1 LSNVSH
7 FGCPGVVRP
16 GDDWRTPA
24 PGDDQ
29 HGPMARKE
37 QLVATLTTPP
47 VPAHLR
53 DRRKAGERDERA
65 RRTASIVDEMRT
77 GTSEDRRL
85 ELVDEL
91 IETNVV
97 VARSMAA
104 RYRNRGIDVDD
115 LEQVALVGLIKAARR
130 FDAAAGHDFLSY
142 AVPTVRGEL
151 RRHFRDSGWMIRVP
165 RRVQQLQARIKD
177 AQLELEAQL
186 GVSPRPSEVAA
197 HLGVGTDEVVEA
209 LAADGCFRPA
219 SIDSRGVAQEHGT
232 IADALG
238 DDDRGYATL
247 EARLVLDTAVSRL
260 SDRERLILRWRFED
274 ERSQQEIA
282 DLIGLTQAQVSR
294 TLAKILGRLR
304 SDLAEPLTAA

>member
-1 LSNVSH
+1 
-7 FGCPGVVRP
+7 
-16 GDDWRTPA
+16 
-24 PGDDQ
+24 
-29 HGPMARKE
+29 MARKE
-37 QLVATLTTPP
+37 KLVTTLATPP
-47 VPAHLR
+47 VPAHLS
-53 DRRKAGERDERA
+53 DRRRTSEREERA
-65 RRTASIVDEMRT
+65 GRTASIVDEMRT
-77 GTSEDRRL
+77 GTSEERRL

-130 FDAAAGHDFLSY
+130 FDAAAGHDFLAY

-165 RRVQQLQARIKD
+165 RRVQQLQARIKG

-186 GVSPRPSEVAA
+186 GASPRPSELAA
-197 HLGVGTDEVVEA
+197 HLGVETDEVVEA

-219 SIDSRGVAQEHGT
+219 SIDSRGVTQEHGT

-238 DDDRGYATL
+238 DDDRGFATL

-294 TLAKILGRLR
+294 TLTRILGRLR
-304 SDLAEPLTAA
+304 SDLAEPRSAA

>member
-1 LSNVSH
+1 
-7 FGCPGVVRP
+7 
-16 GDDWRTPA
+16 
-24 PGDDQ
+24 
-29 HGPMARKE
+29 M
-37 QLVATLTTPP
+37 ATLTTPP
-47 VPAHLR
+47 VPAHLG
-53 DRRKAGERDERA
+53 DLRRASQREARAG
-65 RRTASIVDEMRT
+65 RTASIVDEMRA
-77 GTSEDRRL
+77 GTSEERRL

-130 FDAAAGHDFLSY
+130 FDATAGHDFLSY

-165 RRVQQLQARIKD
+165 RRVQQLQARIKV
-177 AQLELEAQL
+177 AQHELEAQL

-197 HLGVGTDEVVEA
+197 HLGVEADEVVEA

-219 SIDSRGVAQEHGT
+219 SIDNRGGAQERGT

-238 DDDRGYATL
+238 HDDRGFATL
-247 EARLVLDTAVSRL
+247 EAKLVLDTAVSRL

-274 ERSQQEIA
+274 ERTQQEIA

-294 TLAKILGRLR
+294 TLTRILGRLR

>member
-1 LSNVSH
+1 
-7 FGCPGVVRP
+7 
-16 GDDWRTPA
+16 
-24 PGDDQ
+24 
-29 HGPMARKE
+29 MARKE
-37 QLVATLTTPP
+37 KLVTTLATPP
-47 VPAHLR
+47 VPAHLS
-53 DRRKAGERDERA
+53 DRRRTSEREERA
-65 RRTASIVDEMRT
+65 GRTASIVDEMRT
-77 GTSEDRRL
+77 GTSEERRL

-165 RRVQQLQARIKD
+165 RRVQQLQAQIKG

-186 GVSPRPSEVAA
+186 GASPRPSELAT
-197 HLGVGTDEVVEA
+197 HLGVETDEVVEA

-219 SIDSRGVAQEHGT
+219 SIDSRGVTQEHGT

-238 DDDRGYATL
+238 DDDRGFATL

-294 TLAKILGRLR
+294 TLTRILGRLR

>member
-1 LSNVSH
+1 
-7 FGCPGVVRP
+7 
-16 GDDWRTPA
+16 
-24 PGDDQ
+24 
-29 HGPMARKE
+29 M
-37 QLVATLTTPP
+37 ATLTTPP
-47 VPAHLR
+47 VPDHLG
-53 DRRKAGERDERA
+53 DRRRASEREARAG
-65 RRTASIVDEMRT
+65 RTASIVDEMRA
-77 GTSEDRRL
+77 GTSEERRL

-165 RRVQQLQARIKD
+165 RRVQQMQARIKE
-177 AQLELEAQL
+177 AQHELEAQL
-186 GVSPRPSEVAA
+186 GCSPRPSEVAA
-197 HLGVGTDEVVEA
+197 HLDVEADEVVEA

-219 SIDSRGVAQEHGT
+219 SIDNRGGAQERGT

-238 DDDRGYATL
+238 HDDRGFATL
-247 EARLVLDTAVSRL
+247 EAKLVLDTAVSRL

-274 ERSQQEIA
+274 ERTQQEIA

-294 TLAKILGRLR
+294 TLTRILGRLR